1 MNNNNEQYQF
11 LKKLL
16 IKKGKSQKIKMLAS
30 CFLNFFISDVFN
42 TFGLRGKIDI
52 SYCSIIKK
60 MLIDKEEAISNISNF
75 TFYTWFKKIVEDQDV
90 IRANLISS
98 STTQIMTAQVPSSKA
113 EYNSAQN
120 AAFIAVAD
128 KNQATAAPEPVGVKN
143 HVSATVSNNALKNSA
158 KTVAENDLAS
168 NDWDNG
174 DDDLSPEFLT
184 IDELEAKK
192 KEQEHLNY
200 LNLRRLYCP
209 LPALP
214 LTPLKFGSPEY
225 PFKRE
230 HQKLFIDSRGLLFD
244 GCSCD
249 NESEYSPI
257 PKNFEVNAELGNIE
271 DNDLFYIYRYSG
283 KDNGGRE
290 TYLSCS
296 SKELVSYVLKN
307 YGEMSTKKCVFWKV

>member
-1 MNNNNEQYQF
+1 MNNNYQF
-11 LKKLL
+11 FKELL
-16 IKKGKSQKIKMLAS
+16 EIKGKSKKIKKLAS
-30 CFLNFFISDVFN
+30 GILNFYLPDVFSIFKE
-42 TFGLRGKIDI
+42 TGRIDY
-52 SYCSIIKK
+52 SYCSLVRRFLLNKDP
-60 MLIDKEEAISNISNF
+60 LIANISEP
-75 TFYTWFKKIVEDQDV
+75 TFNSWFKKIVEDQDE

-98 STTQIMTAQVPSSKA
+98 STTQIMTAQEPSSRA

-128 KNQATAAPEPVGVKN
+128 KNQATAAPEPVGVQN
-143 HVSATVSNNALKNSA
+143 HISATVSNNALKNTA

-168 NDWDNG
+168 NAWDNG
-174 DDDLSPEFLT
+174 DDNLSSEFLT

-192 KEQEHLNY
+192 KEQQHLNY

-209 LPALP
+209 LPVLP

-230 HQKLFIDSRGLLFD
+230 HQKLFFDQRGLLFD
-244 GCSCD
+244 GCSCED
-249 NESEYSPI
+249 ESEYSPI
-257 PKNFEVNAELGNIE
+257 PKNFDVNAELGNIE
-271 DNDLFYIYRYSG
+271 DQDLFYIYRYSG

-296 SKELVSYVLKN
+296 SKELVSYVFKN

>member
-1 MNNNNEQYQF
+1 MNNNYQF
-11 LKKLL
+11 FKELL
-16 IKKGKSQKIKMLAS
+16 EIKGKSKKIKKLAS
-30 CFLNFFISDVFN
+30 GILNFYLPDVFSIFKE
-42 TFGLRGKIDI
+42 TGRIDY
-52 SYCSIIKK
+52 SYCSLVRRFLLNKDP
-60 MLIDKEEAISNISNF
+60 LIANISEP
-75 TFYTWFKKIVEDQDV
+75 TFNSWFKKIVEDQDV

-214 LTPLKFGSPEY
+214 LTPLKFGSPGY

-296 SKELVSYVLKN
+296 SKELVSYVLRN

>member
-60 MLIDKEEAISNISNF
+60 MLIDKEEAISNISDF
-75 TFYTWFKKIVEDQDV
+75 TFYTWFKKIVEDQDE

-128 KNQATAAPEPVGVKN
+128 KNQATAAPETVGVKN
-143 HVSATVSNNALKNSA
+143 HVSATV
-158 KTVAENDLAS
+158 S

>member
-1 MNNNNEQYQF
+1 M
-11 LKKLL
+11 
-16 IKKGKSQKIKMLAS
+16 
-30 CFLNFFISDVFN
+30 
-42 TFGLRGKIDI
+42 
-52 SYCSIIKK
+52 
-60 MLIDKEEAISNISNF
+60 
-75 TFYTWFKKIVEDQDV
+75 
-90 IRANLISS
+90 
-98 STTQIMTAQVPSSKA
+98 
-113 EYNSAQN
+113 
-120 AAFIAVAD
+120 
-128 KNQATAAPEPVGVKN
+128 
-143 HVSATVSNNALKNSA
+143 
-158 KTVAENDLAS
+158 
-168 NDWDNG
+168 
-174 DDDLSPEFLT
+174 
-184 IDELEAKK
+184 
-192 KEQEHLNY
+192 
-200 LNLRRLYCP
+200 NLRRLYCP

-296 SKELVSYVLKN
+296 SKELVSYVFKN